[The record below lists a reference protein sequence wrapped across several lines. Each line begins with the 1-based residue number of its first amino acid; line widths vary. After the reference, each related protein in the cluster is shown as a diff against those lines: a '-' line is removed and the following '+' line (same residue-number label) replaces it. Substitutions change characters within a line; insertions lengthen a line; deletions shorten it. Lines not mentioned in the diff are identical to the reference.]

1 MSYYGSVKDL
11 PPGEKTYANNCVNGQ
26 CSNCGNCCVDLLPLT
41 KGELERL
48 RQYAR
53 KHNLKEHR
61 QAPFW
66 DPKATDLTCPFR
78 NQHTKKCAV
87 YPVRPLI
94 CRSFNCAKPLDEAL
108 RDRDQ
113 IHETRE
119 VVSLRYE
126 VFGNLECVAFITS
139 ACLRGAGLL

>member
-1 MSYYGSVKDL
+1 MSYYGSIKDL

-78 NQHTKKCAV
+78 NQHTKKCEV

-94 CRSFNCAKPLDEAL
+94 CRSFSCAKPLDEAL
-108 RDRDQ
+108 RERDK

-119 VVSLRYE
+119 VMSLRYE
-126 VFGNLECVAFITS
+126 VFGNLESVALITS